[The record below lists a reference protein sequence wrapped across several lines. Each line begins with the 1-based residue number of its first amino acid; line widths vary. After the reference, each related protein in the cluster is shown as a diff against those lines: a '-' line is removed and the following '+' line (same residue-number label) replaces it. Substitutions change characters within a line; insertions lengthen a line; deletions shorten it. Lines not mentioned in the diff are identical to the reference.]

1 MNLYM
6 IGDSLK
12 SDIYG
17 GNQNGFTSILV
28 KTGNYKSGDLISE
41 NEKPDYIVE
50 DVKDA
55 VKKIL
60 ELN

>member
-1 MNLYM
+1 M

-17 GNQNGFTSILV
+17 GKQNGFITILV
-28 KTGNYKSGDLISE
+28 KTGNYKSGDVIPE

-50 DVKDA
+50 DVKHA
-55 VKKIL
+55 VNKIL